1 MKYFTIVKYHPCVQL
16 AHAYEHLFVSTI
28 TEYLY
33 QHNRYKLLDYSLNG
47 ETYESGIIVINGE
60 CYNNES
66 EKLLNNIATMK
77 ADLGSEKSGYLPV
90 AQAISQIGAEEPNM
104 LYIGNPERV
113 IKELK
118 KLNTKSWKNI
128 DSVSLLPDTKA
139 ANEDIV
145 DLIYPTNQL
154 SNINSP
160 LELNIEIKDQPL
172 QICALWCELAR
183 FIGLSVGQR
192 ICHNFSTYFSSEHIN
207 NDDTTMTYTATFSVN
222 RHPQSEIN
230 LEEVAL
236 LSRKT
241 INEIIT
247 PDVLMRFSTYLSS
260 ASYSHNPHFA
270 PDISYAAQNLGV
282 LIGSQGW
289 KNIATSDN
297 MKKILQAVSYSLHY
311 GSSSIDL

>member
-16 AHAYEHLFVSTI
+16 AHAYEHLFVSTV

-47 ETYESGIIVINGE
+47 ETYESGVIVINGE

-118 KLNTKSWKNI
+118 KLNTKSWKSI

-145 DLIYPTNQL
+145 DLIYTTNQL
-154 SNINSP
+154 SNVNSP
-160 LELNIEIKDQPL
+160 LELNIEIKDQPMG
-172 QICALWCELAR
+172 ICALWYELAR
-183 FIGLSVGQR
+183 FIGLSVGQK
-192 ICHNFSTYFSSEHIN
+192 ICHNFSTYFNGEHVN
-207 NDDTTMTYTATFSVN
+207 NDGATMTYTATFSVN
-222 RHPQSEIN
+222 RHSQPEIS
-230 LEEVAL
+230 LEEVTL

-247 PDVLMRFSTYLSS
+247 PNVLMRFSTYLSS
-260 ASYSHNPHFA
+260 VSYSHNPHFA
-270 PDISYAAQNLGV
+270 PDISYIAQNIGMLV
-282 LIGSQGW
+282 GSQGW
-289 KNIATSDN
+289 KNISTPDN
-297 MKKILQAVSYSLHY
+297 MKKILQTVSYNLHC
-311 GSSSIDL
+311 GNSSIDL

>member
-16 AHAYEHLFVSTI
+16 AHTYEHLFVSTA

-47 ETYESGIIVINGE
+47 ETYESGVIVINGE
-60 CYNNES
+60 CYNAES
-66 EKLLNNIATMK
+66 EKILNNITAMK

-118 KLNTKSWKNI
+118 KLNTKSWKSI

-145 DLIYPTNQL
+145 DLIYTTNQL
-154 SNINSP
+154 SNVNSP
-160 LELNIEIKDQPL
+160 LELNIEIKDQPMG
-172 QICALWCELAR
+172 ICALWYELAR
-183 FIGLSVGQR
+183 FIGLSVGQK
-192 ICHNFSTYFSSEHIN
+192 ICHNFSTYFSGEHVN
-207 NDDTTMTYTATFSVN
+207 NDGATMTYTATFSVN
-222 RHPQSEIN
+222 RHSQPEIS
-230 LEEVAL
+230 LEEVTL

-247 PDVLMRFSTYLSS
+247 PNVLMRFSTYLSS
-260 ASYSHNPHFA
+260 VSYSHNPHFA
-270 PDISYAAQNLGV
+270 PDISYIAQNIGMLV
-282 LIGSQGW
+282 GSQGW
-289 KNIATSDN
+289 KNISTPDN
-297 MKKILQAVSYSLHY
+297 MKKILQTVSYNLHC
-311 GSSSIDL
+311 GNSSIDL

>member
-47 ETYESGIIVINGE
+47 ETYESGVIVINGE

-66 EKLLNNIATMK
+66 EKLLNNIATME

-160 LELNIEIKDQPL
+160 LELNIEIKYQPL

-192 ICHNFSTYFSSEHIN
+192 ICHNFSTYFSNEHID
-207 NDDTTMTYTATFSVN
+207 NDGVTMTYTATFSVN
-222 RHPQSEIN
+222 RYSQSEID

-241 INEIIT
+241 INDVIT

-270 PDISYAAQNLGV
+270 PDISYTAHNLGV

-297 MKKILQAVSYSLHY
+297 MKKILQAVSYSLLY
-311 GSSSIDL
+311 GNRSIDL

>member
-47 ETYESGIIVINGE
+47 ETYESGVIVINGE
-60 CYNNES
+60 CYNAES
-66 EKLLNNIATMK
+66 EKILNNITAMK

-90 AQAISQIGAEEPNM
+90 AQAISQIGAEEPNI
-104 LYIGNPERV
+104 LYISSPEEV
-113 IKELK
+113 IKELE
-118 KLNTKSWKNI
+118 KLNAKSWKSI

-160 LELNIEIKDQPL
+160 LELNIEIKDQPMG
-172 QICALWCELAR
+172 ICALWYELAR
-183 FIGLSVGQR
+183 FIGLSVGQK
-192 ICHNFSTYFSSEHIN
+192 ICHNFSTYFSGEHVN
-207 NDDTTMTYTATFSVN
+207 NDGATMTYTATFSVN
-222 RHPQSEIN
+222 RHSQPEIS
-230 LEEVAL
+230 LEEVTL

-247 PDVLMRFSTYLSS
+247 PNVLMRFSTYLSS
-260 ASYSHNPHFA
+260 VSYSHNPHFA
-270 PDISYAAQNLGV
+270 PDISYIAQNIGMLV
-282 LIGSQGW
+282 GSQGW
-289 KNIATSDN
+289 KNISTPDN
-297 MKKILQAVSYSLHY
+297 MKKILQTVSYNLHCVN
-311 GSSSIDL
+311 SSIDL

>member
-1 MKYFTIVKYHPCVQL
+1 MKYFTIVKYHPCIQL
-16 AHAYEHLFVSTI
+16 AHAYEHLFVSTV

-47 ETYESGIIVINGE
+47 ETYESGVIVINGE

-118 KLNTKSWKNI
+118 KLNTKSWKSI

-145 DLIYPTNQL
+145 DLIYTTNQL
-154 SNINSP
+154 SNVNSP
-160 LELNIEIKDQPL
+160 LELNIEIKDQPMG
-172 QICALWCELAR
+172 ICALWYELAR
-183 FIGLSVGQR
+183 FIGLSVGQK
-192 ICHNFSTYFSSEHIN
+192 ICHNFSTYFSGEHVN
-207 NDDTTMTYTATFSVN
+207 NDGATMTYTATFSVN
-222 RHPQSEIN
+222 RHSQPEIS
-230 LEEVAL
+230 LEEVTL

-247 PDVLMRFSTYLSS
+247 PNVLMRFSTYLSS
-260 ASYSHNPHFA
+260 VSYSHNPHFA
-270 PDISYAAQNLGV
+270 PDISYIAQNIGMLV
-282 LIGSQGW
+282 GSQG
-289 KNIATSDN
+289 
-297 MKKILQAVSYSLHY
+297 
-311 GSSSIDL
+311 

>member
-16 AHAYEHLFVSTI
+16 AHAYEHLFVSTV

-47 ETYESGIIVINGE
+47 ETYESGVIVINGE

-118 KLNTKSWKNI
+118 KLNTKSWKSI

-145 DLIYPTNQL
+145 DLIYTTNQL
-154 SNINSP
+154 SNVNSP
-160 LELNIEIKDQPL
+160 LELNIEIKDQPMG
-172 QICALWCELAR
+172 ICALWYELAR
-183 FIGLSVGQR
+183 FIGLSVGQK
-192 ICHNFSTYFSSEHIN
+192 ICHNFSTYFSGEHVN
-207 NDDTTMTYTATFSVN
+207 NDGATMTYTATFSVN
-222 RHPQSEIN
+222 RHSQPEIS
-230 LEEVAL
+230 LEEVTL

-247 PDVLMRFSTYLSS
+247 PNVLMRFSTYLSS
-260 ASYSHNPHFA
+260 VSYSHNPHFA
-270 PDISYAAQNLGV
+270 PDIAYIAQNIGMLV
-282 LIGSQGW
+282 GSQGW
-289 KNIATSDN
+289 KNISTPDN
-297 MKKILQAVSYSLHY
+297 MKKILQTVSYNLHC
-311 GSSSIDL
+311 GNSSIDL

>member
-16 AHAYEHLFVSTI
+16 AHAYEHLFVSTV

-47 ETYESGIIVINGE
+47 ETYESGVIVINGE

-77 ADLGSEKSGYLPV
+77 ADLGSGKSGYLPV

-104 LYIGNPERV
+104 LYISSPEEV

-139 ANEDIV
+139 INEDVV

-154 SNINSP
+154 SNVNSP
-160 LELNIEIKDQPL
+160 LELNIEIKDQPME
-172 QICALWCELAR
+172 ICALWYELAR
-183 FIGLSVGQR
+183 FIGLSVGQK
-192 ICHNFSTYFSSEHIN
+192 ICHNFSTYFSGEHVN
-207 NDDTTMTYTATFSVN
+207 NDGATMTYTATFSVN
-222 RHPQSEIN
+222 RHSQPEIS
-230 LEEVAL
+230 LEEVTL

-247 PDVLMRFSTYLSS
+247 PNVLMRFSTYLSS

-270 PDISYAAQNLGV
+270 PDISYTAHNLGV

-297 MKKILQAVSYSLHY
+297 MKKILQAVSYSLLY
-311 GSSSIDL
+311 GNSSIDL

>member
-47 ETYESGIIVINGE
+47 ETYESGVIVINGE

-66 EKLLNNIATMK
+66 EKLLNNIATME

-160 LELNIEIKDQPL
+160 LELNIEIKYQPL

-192 ICHNFSTYFSSEHIN
+192 ICHNFSTYFSNEHID
-207 NDDTTMTYTATFSVN
+207 NDGVTMTYTATFSVN
-222 RHPQSEIN
+222 RYSQSEID

-241 INEIIT
+241 INDVIT

-270 PDISYAAQNLGV
+270 PDISYTAHNLGV

-297 MKKILQAVSYSLHY
+297 IKKILQAVSYSLLY
-311 GSSSIDL
+311 GNRSIDL

>member
-47 ETYESGIIVINGE
+47 ETYESGVIVINGE

-90 AQAISQIGAEEPNM
+90 AQAISQIGAEEPNI
-104 LYIGNPERV
+104 LYISSPEEV
-113 IKELK
+113 IKELE
-118 KLNTKSWKNI
+118 KLNAKSWKNI
-128 DSVSLLPDTKA
+128 DSVNLLPDAKA
-139 ANEDIV
+139 ANKDVV
-145 DLIYPTNQL
+145 DLIYTTNQL
-154 SNINSP
+154 SNVNSP
-160 LELNIEIKDQPL
+160 LELNIEIKDQPMK
-172 QICALWCELAR
+172 ICALWYELAR
-183 FIGLSVGQR
+183 FIGLSVGQK
-192 ICHNFSTYFSSEHIN
+192 ICHNFSTYFSGEHVN
-207 NDDTTMTYTATFSVN
+207 NDGATMTYTATFSVN
-222 RHPQSEIN
+222 RHSQPEIS

-247 PDVLMRFSTYLSS
+247 PNVLMRFSTYLSS
-260 ASYSHNPHFA
+260 VSYSHNPHFA
-270 PDISYAAQNLGV
+270 PDISYIAQNIGV
-282 LIGSQGW
+282 LVGSQGW
-289 KNIATSDN
+289 KNISTPDN
-297 MKKILQAVSYSLHY
+297 MKKILQTVSYNLHC
-311 GSSSIDL
+311 GNSSIDL

>member
-16 AHAYEHLFVSTI
+16 AHTYEHLFVYTA

-47 ETYESGIIVINGE
+47 ETYESGVIVINGE

-104 LYIGNPERV
+104 LYISSPEEV
-113 IKELK
+113 IKELE
-118 KLNTKSWKNI
+118 KLNAKSWKNI
-128 DSVSLLPDTKA
+128 DSVNLLPDAKA
-139 ANEDIV
+139 ANKDVV
-145 DLIYPTNQL
+145 DLIYTTNQL
-154 SNINSP
+154 SNVNSP
-160 LELNIEIKDQPL
+160 LELNIEIKDQPME
-172 QICALWCELAR
+172 ICALWYELAR
-183 FIGLSVGQR
+183 FIGLSVGQK
-192 ICHNFSTYFSSEHIN
+192 ICHNFSTYFSGEHVN
-207 NDDTTMTYTATFSVN
+207 NDGATMTYTATFSVN
-222 RHPQSEIN
+222 RHSQPEIS
-230 LEEVAL
+230 LEEVTL

-247 PDVLMRFSTYLSS
+247 PNVLMRFSTYLSS
-260 ASYSHNPHFA
+260 VSYSHNPHFA
-270 PDISYAAQNLGV
+270 PDISYIAQNIGMLV
-282 LIGSQGW
+282 GSQGW

-297 MKKILQAVSYSLHY
+297 MKKNIT
-311 GSSSIDL
+311 SSIIQSTLRK

>member
-47 ETYESGIIVINGE
+47 ETYESGVIVINGE

-66 EKLLNNIATMK
+66 EKLLNNIATMET
-77 ADLGSEKSGYLPV
+77 DLGSEKSGYLPV

-160 LELNIEIKDQPL
+160 LELNIEIKYQPL

-192 ICHNFSTYFSSEHIN
+192 ICHNFSTYFSNEHID
-207 NDDTTMTYTATFSVN
+207 NDGVTMTYTATFSVN
-222 RHPQSEIN
+222 RYSQSEID

-241 INEIIT
+241 INDVIT

-270 PDISYAAQNLGV
+270 PDISYTAHNLGV

-297 MKKILQAVSYSLHY
+297 MKKILQAVSYSLLY
-311 GSSSIDL
+311 GNRSIDL